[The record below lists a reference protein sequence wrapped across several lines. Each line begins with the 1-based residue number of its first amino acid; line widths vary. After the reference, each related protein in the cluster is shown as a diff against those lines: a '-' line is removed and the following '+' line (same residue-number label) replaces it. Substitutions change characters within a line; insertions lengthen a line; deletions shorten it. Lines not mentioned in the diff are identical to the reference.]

1 MADHENGRKK
11 INGGDVELQSVL
23 TVVSSTPVNPP
34 DQVCPL
40 TPLDRAMGQH
50 SVHVIFYFRSGS
62 IDFEGIR
69 PALNEVLT
77 LYPNVIGRLAKD
89 EDGNWVIR
97 CTDAG
102 VRVHRAKV
110 GTSVDEWLRSASAN
124 DEKFLTLWQDMP
136 DDPKYWAPYR
146 MQVTDFE
153 GGGTAISLS
162 YPHMLADPISAT
174 LLIKSWAEAC
184 HGDVIVHPPFIH
196 PPALNIPPS
205 FANLPKATTHYVAK
219 SSAPNPNPEVKMASA
234 TFDFSNSTIKESLA
248 KMCSTLPDAT
258 PFDLLTAL
266 FWTRIAKLKA
276 QNTQNDDIKQSISIC
291 VDMRKRLHASLPYGY
306 FGNALHFSQLTV
318 DSSKIGGGDIGQ
330 LAELVHRHVTGVK
343 EEEFWSAVDWL
354 SSRKDDQGKFLPPFR
369 MYGPELTCVNM
380 ESMIAPIGTHNSES
394 QPLMYGV
401 EFVKDQKPAHVSYH
415 VENAEGEGLILV
427 MPSPEEGL
435 SRRVTVTL
443 PEKEMENLLQDKIV
457 LSLDPTLLLSGTS

>member
-62 IDFEGIR
+62 IDFDGIR

-124 DEKFLTLWQDMP
+124 DEKFLTLRQDMP

-146 MQVTDFE
+146 MQVYFFN
-153 GGGTAISLS
+153 LS
-162 YPHMLADPISAT
+162 FL
-174 LLIKSWAEAC
+174 
-184 HGDVIVHPPFIH
+184 V
-196 PPALNIPPS
+196 
-205 FANLPKATTHYVAK
+205 
-219 SSAPNPNPEVKMASA
+219 
-234 TFDFSNSTIKESLA
+234 
-248 KMCSTLPDAT
+248 
-258 PFDLLTAL
+258 L
-266 FWTRIAKLKA
+266 FR
-276 QNTQNDDIKQSISIC
+276 
-291 VDMRKRLHASLPYGY
+291 
-306 FGNALHFSQLTV
+306 F
-318 DSSKIGGGDIGQ
+318 
-330 LAELVHRHVTGVK
+330 
-343 EEEFWSAVDWL
+343 
-354 SSRKDDQGKFLPPFR
+354 
-369 MYGPELTCVNM
+369 
-380 ESMIAPIGTHNSES
+380 
-394 QPLMYGV
+394 
-401 EFVKDQKPAHVSYH
+401 
-415 VENAEGEGLILV
+415 
-427 MPSPEEGL
+427 
-435 SRRVTVTL
+435 
-443 PEKEMENLLQDKIV
+443 
-457 LSLDPTLLLSGTS
+457 